1 MTTFDAEPTPGT
13 LGGDHSGTRGRLCVE
28 GGHVRS
34 CLTER

>member
-1 MTTFDAEPTPGT
+1 MTTFDAEPPPGT
-13 LGGDHSGTRGRLCVE
+13 AVVAAQGPRGRLCVE